1 MKQTKETKIM
11 IRFICSFTTSKHKD
25 FKTECVK
32 EGKSMNQ
39 VINELVQ
46 EYLDKKKA
54 VA

>member
-1 MKQTKETKIM
+1 M
-11 IRFICSFTTSKHKD
+11 IRFICSFTIQKHRDLKI
-25 FKTECVK
+25 ECAK
-32 EGKSMNQ
+32 ESKSMNQ